1 MLQPQLLYFLFMQ
14 SYLIKENNM
23 KTTGIIR
30 RVADKYKGRIKDNV
44 YEALYKWEVEID
56 D

>member
-1 MLQPQLLYFLFMQ
+1 
-14 SYLIKENNM
+14 M

-30 RVADKYKGRIKDNV
+30 RVADKYKGQIKDNV